1 MRRLGF
7 RSPRR
12 AITPLGRAAYAL
24 FRRLTALGAR
34 FVAAP
39 QGTRKPAARWPQAP
53 RKATLRP
60 PQGRRRTRTRK
71 GFDIDQP
78 GQPRPAGVR
87 LALIGELVDVARSVR
102 AAMDEHVLELD
113 QPLEV
118 HPRLRRTEARR
129 LPRLPA
135 AKAKILPRD
144 RLPLARRPDMPVEQC
159 QHPPRLGRQLVERA
173 AQHLVREAVRHR
185 DVVQRGLDVL
195 HQLPLVLHR
204 LHRPL
209 ATPRPPR
216 LHAAQAP
223 SAAPRRPS
231 SASPGYR
238 AVSRTRSSRWSRPSS
253 ISTRDGRVERTELQ
267 GRRSTLAKMDPKE
280 SSKESA
286 ASNSGRN
293 LQPFDQQANAH
304 KNSNQS

>member
-1 MRRLGF
+1 VGERG
-7 RSPRR
+7 PC
-12 AITPLGRAAYAL
+12 
-24 FRRLTALGAR
+24 AR
-34 FVAAP
+34 
-39 QGTRKPAARWPQAP
+39 PAA
-53 RKATLRP
+53 KSRP
-60 PQGRRRTRTRK
+60 PQSVPLNCHAWEPSNWRSRRRSAPHVRGTRN
-71 GFDIDQP
+71 
-78 GQPRPAGVR
+78 
-87 LALIGELVDVARSVR
+87 
-102 AAMDEHVLELD
+102 
-113 QPLEV
+113 
-118 HPRLRRTEARR
+118 RR
-129 LPRLPA
+129 
-135 AKAKILPRD
+135 
-144 RLPLARRPDMPVEQC
+144 
-159 QHPPRLGRQLVERA
+159 
-173 AQHLVREAVRHR
+173 LVREAVRHR